1 MALPAIIPFLPIS
14 EEGEERVC
22 KSSPFSPARNYH
34 LVKNKNNNVHKN
46 AYIRRQSVCRK
57 CNC

>member
-14 EEGEERVC
+14 EDGRG
-22 KSSPFSPARNYH
+22 KSLQSSPFSPARNYH
-34 LVKNKNNNVHKN
+34 LVNNKNNNVHKN
-46 AYIRRQSVCRK
+46 AYIRIQSVCRK